1 MSAILLEACHV
12 NVMLDGRRVVRDA
25 SLSLRAG
32 EFVALVGPNGAGKT
46 SLLKAAAG
54 LLPLRGGTVGMGA
67 GRMIRPR
74 AQHCSYLE
82 QGGRIHWP
90 MSVSEVVALGRLP
103 FGSSLQHRSADDYA
117 AINEAMTD
125 CDLMPIRH
133 QSTVALS
140 GGETAR
146 VLLARALAVQA
157 PVLLADEPVASLD
170 PAHQIATMQVLARY
184 AHRGGAVI
192 AVLHDLALA
201 LRFADRIIVLQD
213 GVIVADEAPA
223 EILSSK
229 VLDRA
234 FGLAFRSSGSGK
246 ELLLAAQLGA
256 DS

>member
-1 MSAILLEACHV
+1 MSDILLDVRHV
-12 NVMLDGRRVVRDA
+12 DVVLGGRRVVRDA
-25 SLSLRAG
+25 SLTLRAG
-32 EFVALVGPNGAGKT
+32 EFVALIGPNGAGKT

-54 LLPLRGGTVGMGA
+54 LLPVSGGNVGLGSD
-67 GRMIRPR
+67 RKPRLR

-90 MSVSEVVALGRLP
+90 MPVSEVVALGRLP
-103 FGSSLQHRSADDYA
+103 FGSSLQHRGAEDCA
-117 AINEAMTD
+117 AIDAAMTD
-125 CDLMPIRH
+125 CDLMQIRD
-133 QSTVALS
+133 QFTSALS

-146 VLLARALAVQA
+146 VLLARALAVRA

-170 PAHQIATMQVLARY
+170 PAHQIATMKVLARQ
-184 AHRGGAVI
+184 ALKGGAVI

-213 GVIVADEAPA
+213 GVVVADEAPA

-229 VLDRA
+229 VLDRV

-246 ELLLAAQLGA
+246 DLLLAAQLEA